1 MMEPETPRA
10 SGQFSDW
17 VLNLGDHIYD
27 ERLKVIF
34 AKVYLYKRLGLVVFP
49 GCGRGG
55 GGVDIEPDIQ
65 DLSPLEVLLK

>member
-1 MMEPETPRA
+1 MCLRRYAMMESERPRA

-34 AKVYLYKRLGLVVFP
+34 TKVPLYKRLGLVVFP

-55 GGVDIEPDIQ
+55 GGVDI
-65 DLSPLEVLLK
+65 